1 METMDVA
8 GSVEPAM
15 KTHFAQTTLSALRWH
30 AFLPARN
37 KSAETT
43 GVEGYVA
50 PVNSA
55 KNAT

>member
-1 METMDVA
+1 MA

-30 AFLPARN
+30 AVLRARN

-50 PVNSA
+50 PVNSV